1 MDFPVSWIKAY
12 GKGRVFYTTM
22 GHNPAAF
29 TKPEILQHILAGIQ
43 FAIGEL
49 KADMSPS
56 EKTKVSSR

>member
-1 MDFPVSWIKAY
+1 
-12 GKGRVFYTTM
+12 M

-43 FAIGEL
+43 FAIGDL
-49 KADMSPS
+49 KADMTPS